1 MSFRGPNP
9 GFNVFDDMVVGVAIE
24 PGYKRSQFG
33 APTPVIA
40 ALTLVEEIVIE
51 DRKNKRHFPEIQLLP
66 AALPYPALT
75 TEPPQTRPELRPS
88 RLKYSW
94 F

>member
-40 ALTLVEEIVIE
+40 ALTLVEEIVIATLF
-51 DRKNKRHFPEIQLLP
+51 K
-66 AALPYPALT
+66 ALGGVWLR
-75 TEPPQTRPELRPS
+75 EP
-88 RLKYSW
+88 
-94 F
+94 